1 MDVLEE
7 YRLIRSV
14 EALQPYMSELLTAK
28 VMGVDTET
36 TGLDPHK
43 DRLRLIQISLMEQ
56 PVLIIDCFT
65 FLPDGASLLNDI
77 FTGRSVKIF
86 HNAKFDLQFLMAAGI
101 RVLHLFD
108 TMLAAQI
115 LRSSGGSQKANLSAV
130 CEHYLGTTLD
140 KTEQKSDWSEELN
153 ETQLEY
159 AAKDAVMLLQLR
171 NVMIPLLRSNRLDG
185 IAKIEFA
192 CVQAIAQMEYNGILL
207 DEDRWCKLT
216 EETEQ
221 QQQQALEKLYSFSGE
236 PSYQITLWGDEVPL
250 QDYNFQ
256 SNPFV
261 LKLLH
266 KYGIDVPSTDKN
278 HLAAFAEHPLVQALT
293 EYRKASKALSSFL
306 YPMPSQINVK
316 TGRLHPKYGQIGAW
330 SGRMSCGGP
339 NIQQIP
345 RGTAFRRCFV
355 PAPGK
360 KFVIADYSQIELR
373 VAAQISGDKRMTEAY
388 LKGSDLHRL
397 TAALIS
403 DTAPEKV
410 TKAQRQAAKA
420 VNFGLVFGMG
430 AAGLAQ
436 YAQQS
441 YGVEMSLSQA
451 ENFRNRFFKAYPG
464 IANWHRAV
472 QRAKPTEERSLSGRK
487 FVFGENAGVSGLYN
501 TPVQGTAADITKA
514 ALGLLAKK
522 LNGTGIKI
530 IAVVHD
536 EILLEVDADDAEFAA
551 SLLQE
556 TMELAGNQILR
567 GISCVAEATV
577 ADDWSEK

>member
-1 MDVLEE
+1 MNEIDTF
-7 YRLIRSV
+7 RLIRSV
-14 EALQPYMSELLTAK
+14 EALQPYMPELLMAK

-43 DRLRLIQISLMEQ
+43 DRLRLIQISLKGQ

-65 FLPDGASLLNDI
+65 FLPDGTSLLNEI
-77 FTGRSVKIF
+77 FTGSAIKIF

-101 RVLHLFD
+101 KVLHLFD

-130 CEHYLGTTLD
+130 CEHYLGTALD
-140 KTEQKSDWSEELN
+140 KTEQKSDWSEDLN
-153 ETQLEY
+153 ETQLVY
-159 AAKDAVMLLQLR
+159 AAKDAAILLQLR
-171 NVMIPLLRSNRLDG
+171 NAMIPLIHSNRLDG

-207 DEDRWCKLT
+207 DADRWCKLT
-216 EETEQ
+216 EETEL
-221 QQQQALEKLYSFSGE
+221 QQQQALEKLYAYSGK

-266 KYGIDVPSTDKN
+266 KYGIDVSSTDKN

-293 EYRKASKALSSFL
+293 EYRKACKALSSFL
-306 YPMPSQINVK
+306 HPMPSQINEK

-388 LKGSDLHRL
+388 LKGRDLHRL

-403 DTAPEKV
+403 DTDPEKV

-451 ENFRNRFFKAYPG
+451 EEFRNRFFKAYPG
-464 IANWHRAV
+464 IESWHRSV

-522 LNGTGIKI
+522 LDGTGIKI

-536 EILLEVDADDAEFAA
+536 EILLEVDADDTEFAA

-567 GISCVAEATV
+567 GIPCVAEAIV